1 MKTQDIKNMAA
12 AIQQVA
18 ENQKAA
24 MQKKLAKSAAPS
36 EKGKAAV
43 TLPKAP
49 WDKKNEAMDP
59 VDHKELKGK
68 HKDRKDKDIDNDGDV
83 DKSDEYL
90 HNRRKAVSKAMKK
103 KGDEEV
109 VMNPKKEK
117 KGKDAEMTESVD
129 KARSA
134 VQDHD
139 MDADHVSSHGSQHV
153 FQGTQPDRGTH
164 MYHVHDTS
172 TNKTHHV
179 ELDHGGKTMSHGSVS
194 KAAGKNVS
202 SAAAKAIHSHHK
214 SEMSE
219 STDWP
224 IYKKIMENRA
234 AHYKGAAPA
243 DPKDIG
249 QSPGGKK
256 MKADLEAGSKVDDT
270 DVKAGPEDAKK
281 AGGMTKTAPGRNG
294 DNKKGD
300 KTIINPPEDIT
311 KKGGMAA

>member
-103 KGDEEV
+103 EGDEEV

-117 KGKDAEMTESVD
+117 KSKDA
-129 KARSA
+129 
-134 VQDHD
+134 D
-139 MDADHVSSHGSQHV
+139 MNA
-153 FQGTQPDRGTH
+153 
-164 MYHVHDTS
+164 M
-172 TNKTHHV
+172 
-179 ELDHGGKTMSHGSVS
+179 
-194 KAAGKNVS
+194 
-202 SAAAKAIHSHHK
+202 
-214 SEMSE
+214 E

-224 IYKKIMENRA
+224 IYKKIMEKRD

-243 DPKDIG
+243 DPKDVG

-270 DVKAGPEDAKK
+270 EEKGHEDARKAGVA
-281 AGGMTKTAPGRNG
+281 TKVAPARNG

-311 KKGGMAA
+311 KKGGMTA